1 MKKRALTSVCG
12 LVLIL
17 AVLLTFVCVFTIYRD
32 PINEAVLN
40 TLNDIGIDGTHL
52 SAAPESASVAEAAG
66 SLSVS
71 NAGKYWFPN
80 NSWTKP
86 GNSGNCEYYSGNSAS
101 NLHGSGVSPKHT
113 YISFKNNNGG
123 TGIFGWGGNDK
134 YGNFKG
140 SITVTLSGTTT
151 SVTNSPPI
159 YKSAP

>member
-71 NAGKYWFPN
+71 DAGTYDFPKG
-80 NSWTKP
+80 SWT
-86 GNSGNCEYYSGNSAS
+86 GCVNDDNNCAKCKNFYGDTAS
-101 NLHGSGVSPKHT
+101 NLHGSGVSPEHT
-113 YISFKNNNGG
+113 YISFKNEHNQW
-123 TGIFGWGGNDK
+123 I
-134 YGNFKG
+134 G
-140 SITVTLSGTTT
+140 SQDR
-151 SVTNSPPI
+151 
-159 YKSAP
+159 